1 MTYRIYVKRKEEL
14 EGLKENFRKK
24 HSEEE
29 RLKFDKNLNEI
40 EHYLDNQE
48 EKVTQCIDALYLSD
62 EEKEIAKKYYIEGK
76 SWKLAFDFSSMGK
89 KLSDEERDKNI
100 DDRMVE
106 SVKKQINRIIKK
118 TIPEDKVDA

>member
-62 EEKEIAKKYYIEGK
+62 EENIILKVRVGNWLLIFLLWEKSYQMRNGIKILMIE
-76 SWKLAFDFSSMGK
+76 WL
-89 KLSDEERDKNI
+89 
-100 DDRMVE
+100 
-106 SVKKQINRIIKK
+106 
-118 TIPEDKVDA
+118 KV